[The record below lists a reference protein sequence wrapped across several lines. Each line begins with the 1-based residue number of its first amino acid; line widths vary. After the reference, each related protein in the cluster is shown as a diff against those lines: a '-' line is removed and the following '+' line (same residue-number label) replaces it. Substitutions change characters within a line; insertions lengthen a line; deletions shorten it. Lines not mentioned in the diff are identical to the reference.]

1 MYPYVTP
8 LVKHLRGPPYFTNVH
23 SEFVNP
29 FFAVL
34 SPILRTS
41 SLACIVPNHKR
52 KKRTLYPHVSSF
64 FFPFNM
70 LFASVRH
77 ASRTPGHSRAAICSF
92 MAVLIFESATSHTF
106 SINARDDS
114 GRAESGRTIAGSGKD
129 MNESK
134 NGKELVSGERISKE
148 REWLFSPVCTLAV
161 SSCRIRL
168 EVFQTEETGTPS
180 PLGMKWNKNA
190 GVGDRR
196 SSNSIC
202 GLPNMNL
209 L

>member
-1 MYPYVTP
+1 MYAYMTP

-52 KKRTLYPHVSSF
+52 KKRTLYPHVCSF
-64 FFPFNM
+64 LSRSICF
-70 LFASVRH
+70 LLQCRH

-92 MAVLIFESATSHTF
+92 MAVLIFQSATSHTF

-114 GRAESGRTIAGSGKD
+114 GRAESGRTNAGSGKD
-129 MNESK
+129 MNDSK
-134 NGKELVSGERISKE
+134 NGKELVSGERMSKE
-148 REWLFSPVCTLAV
+148 RE
-161 SSCRIRL
+161 
-168 EVFQTEETGTPS
+168 
-180 PLGMKWNKNA
+180 
-190 GVGDRR
+190 
-196 SSNSIC
+196 
-202 GLPNMNL
+202 
-209 L
+209 